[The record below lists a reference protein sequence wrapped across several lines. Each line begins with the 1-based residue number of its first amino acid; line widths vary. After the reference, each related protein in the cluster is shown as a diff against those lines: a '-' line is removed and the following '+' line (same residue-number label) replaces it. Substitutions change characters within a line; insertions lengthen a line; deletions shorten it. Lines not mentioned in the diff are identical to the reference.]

1 MNIAVV
7 WCARWVG
14 DYPMNTSNLMTSI
27 INDLSRTLNQINQD
41 DIEALEAAILN
52 AERIFIA
59 GKGRTGLQMRAF
71 AMRLMHLGLTVHVVD
86 DVTTPS
92 IQRGDLLII
101 GSGSGKTASLV
112 RYAETCAD
120 IGADLATITGNRES
134 PIAEQAETV
143 VHIPA
148 SKGEDKMDTVL
159 LMGSLFEHTL
169 GLLCDLMVIQLKAK
183 LDQSEGDM
191 NTRHANLQ

>member
-1 MNIAVV
+1 
-7 WCARWVG
+7 
-14 DYPMNTSNLMTSI
+14 MNTSDLMTSI
-27 INDLSRTLNQINQD
+27 IKDLSRTLNQINED
-41 DIEALEAAILN
+41 EIEALEAAILN

-112 RYAETCAD
+112 RYTEACVE

-134 PIAEQAETV
+134 PIAEHAETV

-169 GLLCDLMVIQLKAK
+169 GLLCDLMVIQLRAK